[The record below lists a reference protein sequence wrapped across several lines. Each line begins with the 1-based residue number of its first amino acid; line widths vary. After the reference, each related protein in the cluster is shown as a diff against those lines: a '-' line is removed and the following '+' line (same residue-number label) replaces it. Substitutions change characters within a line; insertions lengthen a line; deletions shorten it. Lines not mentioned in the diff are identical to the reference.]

1 MDCRCPEKQGQM
13 MPVLNDGCQGVNTV
27 THVGPATDQIDGIE
41 GMQMSLMTTETH
53 PAQEQ

>member
-1 MDCRCPEKQGQM
+1 M
-13 MPVLNDGCQGVNTV
+13 MPVLDDGCQGVNTV